1 MRRILLSILTIL
13 LIILVYFTFTNGI
26 SIGSFKILSWNELV
40 ENNNRLDKNIEDLE
54 ILSSVLYPQEQSK
67 LNDSYKQLTL
77 RKDEYADLVLYSS
90 ENELEKATQ
99 TEIYETEFLWTKLGN
114 YATKNNGIDMKIDVV
129 KGSSG
134 QPNQYNLNFTLV
146 GEYIYI
152 SDFISAV
159 ENDSKLG
166 FKIDNFLLVPKVE
179 NSSNNNDNNNN
190 NTSNEQ
196 TEEKVNTN
204 LLQATFTVENV
215 GINIKTND
223 TVKPQNTNIDDTNT
237 TKKENTSTDSTN
249 TVKNDNTTAKNTQNT
264 TT

>member
-40 ENNNRLDKNIEDLE
+40 ENNNKLDKNIEDLE

-77 RKDEYADLVLYSS
+77 RKGEYADLVLYST

-134 QPNQYNLNFTLV
+134 QPNQYNLNFTLI

-159 ENDSKLG
+159 ENDAKLG
-166 FKIDNFLLVPKVE
+166 FRIDKFLLVPKIE
-179 NSSNNNDNNNN
+179 NSSNNNQ
-190 NTSNEQ
+190 SEEQ
-196 TEEKVNTN
+196 IEQKVDTN

-215 GINIKTND
+215 GINIKSND
-223 TVKPQNTNIDDTNT
+223 SVKTQNTSINEPNTVKNQNTNTN
-237 TKKENTSTDSTN
+237 STN
-249 TVKNDNTTAKNTQNT
+249 TVKDDNTNTTNKQNT